1 LVPHSG
7 LLIALIYGNRTRDRR
22 PQRRRTNAQQRGQE
36 GEGIDRKRED
46 NPAEQA
52 DAKDAED
59 DSDDEHGG
67 ASVTRSGRAYHH
79 LRAPAGDIDSPL
91 SISQSSLDTT
101 CEVQRVSRM
110 DGVEPDRR
118 AGAGASPWKSSRGTM
133 PLTATRTAAAALL
146 SPCVP
151 ATR

>member
-1 LVPHSG
+1 L
-7 LLIALIYGNRTRDRR
+7 
-22 PQRRRTNAQQRGQE
+22 
-36 GEGIDRKRED
+36 GIDRKRED

-67 ASVTRSGRAYHH
+67 ASVTRSGRTHH
-79 LRAPAGDIDSPL
+79 HRAPAGDIDSTL

-118 AGAGASPWKSSRGTM
+118 AGAGASPWKSSRGTI
-133 PLTATRTAAAALL
+133 PLTATRTAADALL

>member
-1 LVPHSG
+1 MTLSAS
-7 LLIALIYGNRTRDRR
+7 ALFSWLMRHKTKE
-22 PQRRRTNAQQRGQE
+22 GQ
-36 GEGIDRKRED
+36 GIDRKRED

-79 LRAPAGDIDSPL
+79 HRAPAGDIDSTL

-133 PLTATRTAAAALL
+133 PLTATRTAADALL

>member
-1 LVPHSG
+1 VSE
-7 LLIALIYGNRTRDRR
+7 A
-22 PQRRRTNAQQRGQE
+22 
-36 GEGIDRKRED
+36 
-46 NPAEQA
+46 
-52 DAKDAED
+52 
-59 DSDDEHGG
+59 
-67 ASVTRSGRAYHH
+67 AS
-79 LRAPAGDIDSPL
+79 LRASDIRWSHGRWIIKFKVNSTL

-133 PLTATRTAAAALL
+133 PLTATRTAADALL